1 MRSPLD
7 EFRGGSY
14 SPRERRRGPFW
25 APSPLRMRGLAGDRA
40 RRIAGGL
47 GARPSVLVLLI
58 LLLRLLRHT
67 LAEGVAL
74 VLVGA
79 VLLLEVR
86 RILLLLGLAVLGG
99 IDLVLVGL
107 VRRGLVLLGVLRD
120 ALAERVLAVLVGAVL
135 QLERRRVLR
144 PLGLALIDRVAL
156 GGLLLLL
163 VELRVLRHAL
173 AERVL
178 PLLVGGEHRAEVR
191 VARRLAQRLTELRRV
206 LLVLLRRPVVAERSG
221 RKRQRDG
228 GRRRDCNSL
237 GHA

>member
-14 SPRERRRGPFW
+14 SPRERRRSPSW

-47 GARPSVLVLLI
+47 DARPSVLVLLI
-58 LLLRLLRHT
+58 LLLRLLRHA

-79 VLLLEVR
+79 VLLLEGR
-86 RILLLLGLAVLGG
+86 RILILLGLAVLGG
-99 IDLVLVGL
+99 VDLVLVAL
-107 VRRGLVLLGVLRD
+107 VRLGLVLLGVLRH
-120 ALAERVLAVLVGAVL
+120 ALAERVALVLVGAVL
-135 QLERRRVLR
+135 LLEGRRILSALR
-144 PLGLALIDRVAL
+144 LALGDRVAL
-156 GGLLLLL
+156 GLLVLLL

-178 PLLVGGEHRAEVR
+178 ALL
-191 VARRLAQRLTELRRV
+191 
-206 LLVLLRRPVVAERSG
+206 
-221 RKRQRDG
+221 
-228 GRRRDCNSL
+228 
-237 GHA
+237 